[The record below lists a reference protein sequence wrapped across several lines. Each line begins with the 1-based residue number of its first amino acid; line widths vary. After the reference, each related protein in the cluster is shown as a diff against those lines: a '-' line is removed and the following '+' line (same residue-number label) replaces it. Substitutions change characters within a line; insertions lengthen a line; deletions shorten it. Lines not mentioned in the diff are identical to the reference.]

1 MTSPQPIHDIIKWSD
16 QKLQL
21 WQRDALRRLACS
33 GSLTAGDQ
41 AELLAMVKKKA
52 GLAVAAEPPPPVALA
67 KSHFSGAVAGAP
79 LKLLAVR
86 DVQNVNRLAP
96 AARLDF
102 APDGVTVIYGR
113 NGSGKSSYVRILRSA
128 CRTRIESATKLK
140 VLANVYG
147 GLGGPQAADIV
158 VDAGAGELS
167 IAWDPDGA
175 PAEQLLQV
183 PEADQPDQIPD
194 RPGHRTRP
202 GAHCPRLLRR
212 LRNDGARRSVAQR

>member
-41 AELLAMVKKKA
+41 AELLAMVKKRA
-52 GLAVAAEPPPPVALA
+52 GLAVAEPPPPVALA

-128 CRTRIESATKLK
+128 CRTRIESATNRGARERLWRPRRP
-140 VLANVYG
+140 ASCGHRRRRRRGRTVYCLGSRRRSG
-147 GLGGPQAADIV
+147 GAAS
-158 VDAGAGELS
+158 AGA
-167 IAWDPDGA
+167 
-175 PAEQLLQV
+175 
-183 PEADQPDQIPD
+183 
-194 RPGHRTRP
+194 
-202 GAHCPRLLRR
+202 
-212 LRNDGARRSVAQR
+212 RSRSA